1 MKVLF
6 PYEVVYEMIR
16 INSMYSVGLGSVP
29 SLLTDHLE
37 LQHNANFEQQIV
49 QNKWLFLALIF
60 RIPLFKATKPKV
72 SCLITCEKS
81 YKSLIFFKNG

>member
-49 QNKWLFLALIF
+49 QNKWLFF
-60 RIPLFKATKPKV
+60 STYPLGCVLSSGYLCSKQQNLRSHV
-72 SCLITCEKS
+72 
-81 YKSLIFFKNG
+81 

>member
-37 LQHNANFEQQIV
+37 LQHNANFVQQIV
-49 QNKWLFLALIF
+49 QYKWLFLALIH
-60 RIPLFKATKPKV
+60 
-72 SCLITCEKS
+72 
-81 YKSLIFFKNG
+81 

>member
-6 PYEVVYEMIR
+6 PHEVVYEMIT

-49 QNKWLFLALIF
+49 QYKWLF
-60 RIPLFKATKPKV
+60 
-72 SCLITCEKS
+72 
-81 YKSLIFFKNG
+81 

>member
-49 QNKWLFLALIF
+49 QYKWLFLALIHW
-60 RIPLFKATKPKV
+60 LV
-72 SCLITCEKS
+72 SYLQDTSIQSNKT
-81 YKSLIFFKNG
+81 

>member
-29 SLLTDHLE
+29 SLLTVHLE

-49 QNKWLFLALIF
+49 QYKWLFLAPILWV
-60 RIPLFKATKPKV
+60 V
-72 SCLITCEKS
+72 SYLQDTSIQSNKT
-81 YKSLIFFKNG
+81 

>member
-6 PYEVVYEMIR
+6 PYEVVYEMMR

-49 QNKWLFLALIF
+49 QYKWLFLAPILWV
-60 RIPLFKATKPKV
+60 V
-72 SCLITCEKS
+72 SYLQDNSVQSNKT
-81 YKSLIFFKNG
+81 

>member
-37 LQHNANFEQQIV
+37 LQHNANFEQHKETVYI
-49 QNKWLFLALIF
+49 
-60 RIPLFKATKPKV
+60 RDD
-72 SCLITCEKS
+72 SCS
-81 YKSLIFFKNG
+81 

>member
-49 QNKWLFLALIF
+49 QYKWLFLAPILWV
-60 RIPLFKATKPKV
+60 V
-72 SCLITCEKS
+72 SYLQDTSIQSNKT
-81 YKSLIFFKNG
+81 

>member
-49 QNKWLFLALIF
+49 QYKWLFLAPILWV
-60 RIPLFKATKPKV
+60 V
-72 SCLITCEKS
+72 SYLQDNSVQSNKT
-81 YKSLIFFKNG
+81 

>member
-1 MKVLF
+1 M
-6 PYEVVYEMIR
+6 MR

-49 QNKWLFLALIF
+49 QYKWLFLALIHWV
-60 RIPLFKATKPKV
+60 V
-72 SCLITCEKS
+72 SYLQDTSIQSNKT
-81 YKSLIFFKNG
+81 